1 MCIRDRS
8 NIAGR
13 SAAAMALAAGIWS
26 KNFGDSSYA
35 EKSLS
40 LAKSLYRLGKKFEG
54 VQQGNSYGAPY
65 RYGEESWQDDMEWA
79 AAELYGLTS
88 DSIYLEDAIR
98 YARLTAAKS
107 WHGLDT
113 AKHYQYYPFVNI
125 GHHALYRHV
134 NSEFRDTLAAYYRAG
149 IEATLYEAVANPYN
163 IGIPFIWCSN
173 NLLTSLITQIILYE
187 DMTGDPA
194 YHNYLIDLRDWLFGR
209 NPWSTSMFTGMPAYG
224 EYPMDIHTSIWALT
238 GLEVPGGLVDGP
250 VYASIFNSLK
260 GLHLSNPDEFSDLQN
275 NYIVYHDD
283 IGDYSTNEPTMDGTA
298 GSMIMMAYFSS
309 F

>member
-1 MCIRDRS
+1 
-8 NIAGR
+8 
-13 SAAAMALAAGIWS
+13 
-26 KNFGDSSYA
+26 
-35 EKSLS
+35 
-40 LAKSLYRLGKKFEG
+40 
-54 VQQGNSYGAPY
+54 
-65 RYGEESWQDDMEWA
+65 
-79 AAELYGLTS
+79 
-88 DSIYLEDAIR
+88 
-98 YARLTAAKS
+98 
-107 WHGLDT
+107 
-113 AKHYQYYPFVNI
+113 
-125 GHHALYRHV
+125 
-134 NSEFRDTLAAYYRAG
+134 
-149 IEATLYEAVANPYN
+149 
-163 IGIPFIWCSN
+163 
-173 NLLTSLITQIILYE
+173 
-187 DMTGDPA
+187 MTGDPA

-209 NPWSTSMFTGMPAYG
+209 NPWSTSMFTCLPAYG